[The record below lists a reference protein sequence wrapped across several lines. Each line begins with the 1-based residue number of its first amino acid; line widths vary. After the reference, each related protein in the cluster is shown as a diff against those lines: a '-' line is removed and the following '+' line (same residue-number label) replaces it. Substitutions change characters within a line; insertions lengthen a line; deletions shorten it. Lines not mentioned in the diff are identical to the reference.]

1 MIDSPGFI
9 HYSASYTDLYQLTMA
24 EVYFFQGRQ
33 HEPVVFD
40 YFFRKLPFKGGYV
53 VFAGLEDLL
62 TILENFYFTRDDLE
76 YLQQSG
82 FQPDFIEY
90 LKNFRFNGDI
100 FSVTE
105 GEVVFPHSPALIVE
119 GTLIEA
125 QVAETIILNVLNFQS
140 LIATKASRMRS
151 VAGDMV
157 LIDFGLR
164 RAQGPAGYYASR
176 AAVIGGFNATSHVRA
191 ARDYDIPVSGT
202 MAHSFI
208 QSMPDELSAFRAY
221 AAIHQ
226 DHCVLLVDTYDT
238 LHSGV
243 PNAIKVGLELAEKGY
258 RLQAIR
264 LDSGDLAYLAKES
277 RKMLDQAGLSYVK
290 IAASN
295 QLDEL
300 VIKSLREQE
309 APIDIY
315 GVGTSLVTG
324 HPDGAL
330 DGVYKLAECN
340 GRPTMKLSEN
350 ISKTTLPGKK
360 QVYRLITK
368 DGTFAGADLVGLRME
383 NDFKAMHH
391 PFDPYKSMP
400 VDSYLHEPLL
410 NKVFENGKK
419 IEQSATL
426 AEIATHAAAQLK
438 KLPAEFKRFENPH
451 LYKVGIS
458 TRLRNERDQLM
469 AKLRK

>member
-1 MIDSPGFI
+1 MIDRPGFI

-40 YFFRKLPFKGGYV
+40 YFFRKLPFQGGYV

-90 LKNFRFNGDI
+90 LKNFRFHGDI

-105 GEVVFPHSPALIVE
+105 GDLVFPHSPALIVE
-119 GTLIEA
+119 GNLIEA
-125 QVAETIILNVLNFQS
+125 QIAETIILNVLNFQS
-140 LIATKASRMRS
+140 LIATKASRVRS
-151 VAGDMV
+151 VAGDKM

-208 QSMPDELSAFRAY
+208 QSMSDELSAFRAY

-238 LHSGV
+238 LRSGV
-243 PNAIKVGLELAEKGY
+243 PNAIKVGLEMAEKGH

-360 QVYRLITK
+360 QVFRLMTK
-368 DGTFAGADLVGLRME
+368 DGTLAGADLVGLRPE
-383 NDFKAMHH
+383 KDFEMMHH

-400 VDSYLHEPLL
+400 VDPYHHEPLFS
-410 NKVFENGKK
+410 KVFEKGKK
-419 IEQSATL
+419 IIQTATL
-426 AEIATHAAAQLK
+426 SEIASHAADQLK

>member
-1 MIDSPGFI
+1 MIDRPGFI
-9 HYSASYTDLYQLTMA
+9 QYSASYTDLYQLTMA

-33 HEPVVFD
+33 NEPVVFD
-40 YFFRKLPFKGGYV
+40 YFFRKLPFQGGYV

-82 FQPDFIEY
+82 FHPDFIEY
-90 LKNFRFNGDI
+90 LKNFRFHGDI

-105 GEVVFPHSPALIVE
+105 GDLVFPHSPALIVE
-119 GTLIEA
+119 GNLIEA

-140 LIATKASRMRS
+140 LIATKASRIRN
-151 VAGDMV
+151 VAGDKM

-208 QSMPDELSAFRAY
+208 QSMSDELSAFRAY

-238 LHSGV
+238 LQSGV
-243 PNAIKVGLELAEKGY
+243 PNAIKVGLEMAEKGH

-360 QVYRLITK
+360 QVFRLMTK
-368 DGTFAGADLVGLRME
+368 DGTLAGADLVGLRPE
-383 NDFKAMHH
+383 NGFKTMHH

-400 VDSYLHEPLL
+400 VDSYNHEPLL

-419 IEQSATL
+419 IIQTATL
-426 AEIATHAAAQLK
+426 AEIATHAADQLK

-469 AKLRK
+469 AKLRT

>member
-1 MIDSPGFI
+1 MIDRPGFI

-40 YFFRKLPFKGGYV
+40 YFFRKLPFQGGYV

-90 LKNFRFNGDI
+90 LKNFRFHGDI

-105 GEVVFPHSPALIVE
+105 GDLVFPHSPALIVE
-119 GTLIEA
+119 GNLIEA
-125 QVAETIILNVLNFQS
+125 QIAETIILNVLNFQS
-140 LIATKASRMRS
+140 LIATKASRVRS
-151 VAGDMV
+151 VAGDKM

-208 QSMPDELSAFRAY
+208 QSMSDELSAFRAY

-238 LHSGV
+238 LRSGV
-243 PNAIKVGLELAEKGY
+243 PNAIKVGLEMAEKGH

-360 QVYRLITK
+360 QVFRLMTK
-368 DGTFAGADLVGLRME
+368 DGTLAGADLVGLRPE
-383 NDFKAMHH
+383 KDFEMMHH

-400 VDSYLHEPLL
+400 VDPYHHEPLL
-410 NKVFENGKK
+410 SKVFEKGKK
-419 IEQSATL
+419 IIQTATL
-426 AEIATHAAAQLK
+426 SEIASHAADQLK